1 MPEIGTLRQIEQGSV
16 RIISVDSG
24 TERPMEVQFDRID
37 YPTDRYDGA
46 TEVTPS
52 DETQTLATA
61 GKLLMT
67 DITIQPV
74 PRTYGRVAWNGT
86 TLTIT

>member
-1 MPEIGTLRQIEQGSV
+1 MPEIGTLQQVEQGNVNILSV
-16 RIISVDSG
+16 ESG
-24 TERPMEVQFDRID
+24 VERPIAVQFARID